1 MKELNYSLKDLFE
14 NRLINEFFPMFSSF
28 YLVNFSRYLIDEGF
42 SYESLISLS
51 GEELKNLLLIY
62 NFKFE
67 RGSIM
72 NFQCITKDREFFF
85 KVEKIDYLKSKSGKP
100 YIKIVVNDKHNDY
113 TLCIFTDKNDI
124 QVGDTVCITGFFLYK
139 NGVNSIVYNDIEV
152 RKK

>member
-1 MKELNYSLKDLFE
+1 MKELNYSLKDLF
-14 NRLINEFFPMFSSF
+14 NQRLINEFFPCFSSF

-42 SYESLISLS
+42 TYDSLISLS

-67 RGSIM
+67 RSSIM

-100 YIKIVVNDKHNDY
+100 YVKIVVNDKHNDY
-113 TLCIFTDKNDI
+113 TLCVFTDKNDI
-124 QVGDTVCITGFFLYK
+124 SVGDTVIITGFFLYK
-139 NGVNSIVYNDIEV
+139 DGKNNIIYNDIEV